1 MNPKYLIKIAVLACF
16 GLWSA
21 AYAYEPP
28 KIGDVLH
35 APESSQADDDR
46 RVVTMLITQ
55 FAYPNIN
62 YPILE
67 STVETLKKLFG
78 PNHFKVSVYSGET
91 SDIGK
96 PDLVLSSAGTYARM
110 KKKRKFLTPYLMLIP

>member
-67 STVETLKKLFG
+67 STVETLKNSSDQITLKSASIQVKLRILE
-78 PNHFKVSVYSGET
+78 N
-91 SDIGK
+91 
-96 PDLVLSSAGTYARM
+96 
-110 KKKRKFLTPYLMLIP
+110 LI